1 MSAFR
6 SSAVFLIATICSAQ
20 AFTQIGSYTFSAL
33 LPTFFEEWDITHTEA
48 GWLSGVIFL
57 AYALSVPF
65 ILPITDRVDPRR
77 VYICFVSLT
86 CLSHLSMAHIA
97 DGFWSGMAFRTLAGI
112 GWGGTYM
119 VGLKA
124 LADLIEGPNQ
134 SRAVAFHAG
143 SLGMGG
149 ALSFVIAGW
158 AAENLDW
165 HAAFNISAMGSFL
178 ALIIMIA
185 LVPSRSQP
193 PREDQTHPFDFL
205 PIFKNKSVMAYAIG
219 YCVHTWEMFTL
230 RSWVVA
236 FLVFTAAQ
244 GDEPNFFIP
253 TVIAMMM
260 ELIGMTTS
268 IIGNEVAIRIGRRRW
283 VFLIMTISMA
293 FSLAI
298 GFTSG
303 LGYGSAALVCLIYN
317 AIIYADSSSLTAGTV
332 GSAEPGRRGASLAIH
347 AMLGYG
353 GGFVGPLT
361 LGILLDTL
369 GGETVL
375 NWGIAFG
382 HIAVVMMI
390 GPIALRI
397 LKPKELPGDRP
408 NG

>member
-1 MSAFR
+1 MSALR
-6 SSAVFLIATICSAQ
+6 SSAVFLIATVCSAQ
-20 AFTQIGSYTFSAL
+20 AFTQIGSFTFSAL
-33 LPTFFEEWDITHTEA
+33 LPTFFEEWGITHTEA

-57 AYALSVPF
+57 AYALSVPL
-65 ILPITDRVDPRR
+65 ILPITDRIDPRR

-86 CLSHLSMAHIA
+86 CLSHLGMAYIA
-97 DGFWSGMAFRTLAGI
+97 DGFWSGMLFRILAGI

-124 LADLIEGPNQ
+124 LADLIEGPKQ

-143 SLGMGG
+143 SIGMGG
-149 ALSFVIAGW
+149 SLSFAIAGW
-158 AAENLDW
+158 TAEHLDW
-165 HAAFNISAMGSFL
+165 HAAFTISAMGSFL

-268 IIGNEVAIRIGRRRW
+268 IIGNEVAIRFGRRRW
-283 VFLIMTISMA
+283 IFMIMTISMA
-293 FSLAI
+293 FALAI